1 MSRCSG
7 IPPVL
12 ADEVTIRD
20 YHQHVRDQVVP
31 RRHLAGRPEAA
42 VRQVAFIAWAAG
54 AAAGGLVHWFAPEFS
69 DAVSGLA
76 VALIVHVVIERA
88 PARPAAAQTT

>member
-1 MSRCSG
+1 M
-7 IPPVL
+7 
-12 ADEVTIRD
+12 
-20 YHQHVRDQVVP
+20 
-31 RRHLAGRPEAA
+31 
-42 VRQVAFIAWAAG
+42 RQVAFIAWAAG